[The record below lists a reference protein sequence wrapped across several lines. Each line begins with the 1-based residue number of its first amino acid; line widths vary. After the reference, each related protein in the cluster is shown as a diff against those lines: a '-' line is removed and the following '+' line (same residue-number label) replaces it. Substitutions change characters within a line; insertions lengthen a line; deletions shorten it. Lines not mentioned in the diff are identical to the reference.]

1 MKKRYI
7 LWWKEWCEMEKEMCD
22 KTLKNCLVN
31 FKCIKEKKSL
41 QKQREGSKSCIL
53 YLVAFQSWECH
64 KAKDAKPVFFIRA
77 VG

>member
-1 MKKRYI
+1 MYS
-7 LWWKEWCEMEKEMCD
+7 LLLLLLLFKEV

-64 KAKDAKPVFFIRA
+64 KAKDVKPVFFIRA